1 MPKKS
6 KQTELLENL
15 HNQAGR
21 LVELVKE
28 VVDGAFL
35 SASEKMALAAIE
47 YRAEKVRKTETV
59 RDAKK
64 ELSDLEV
71 ATNDFLEK
79 RGRKTP
85 LDCAG
90 NVYRQALSLEWNVD
104 DSDNE
109 EVVSSL
115 LFRIGEKETVFEGF
129 SAPRYCKIETG
140 VSSLKKLASLVD
152 VGGEIAVAVGGAVK
166 QSFTSY
172 YKDRLSEYR
181 VVLFQNGENWESA
194 VLPENVVKALS
205 VPKFV
210 LGSPLV
216 YQQREGDFTGTG
228 KERQVKIASTYR
240 VRTILQAFLY
250 KSYEADLT
258 E

>member
-6 KQTELLENL
+6 KQTEVLENL

-21 LVELVKE
+21 LVALVKE

-64 ELSDLEV
+64 ELSGLDN
-71 ATNDFLEK
+71 AANDFLEK

-85 LDCAG
+85 LDSAG
-90 NVYRQALSLEWNVD
+90 NVYRQALSLEWND
-104 DSDNE
+104 DESDSE
-109 EVVSSL
+109 EVVSTL
-115 LFRIGEKETVFEGF
+115 LFRIGEKETVFDGF
-129 SAPRYCKIETG
+129 SAPRFCKIETG
-140 VSSLKKLASLVD
+140 ISSLKKLASLVD
-152 VGGEIAVAVGGAVK
+152 VGGEIAAAVGGAVK
-166 QSFTSY
+166 QSFASY
-172 YKDRLSEYR
+172 YKDRLSDYR
-181 VVLFQNGENWESA
+181 VVLFQDGEKWES
-194 VLPENVVKALS
+194 VVMPENVVKALS

-210 LGSPLV
+210 LGSPLI